1 MLHAA
6 WNEAVHSRSRA
17 PALER
22 TALEAPASSDNLAR
36 QEPREQCV
44 PKLEPRN
51 NVINPRRVKYISRNA
66 HSGLRLAT
74 VAQLYVVKGPPR
86 PRSFTL
92 LMWQRE
98 MLRSVWFREAKYLAL
113 KMLFRRR
120 VEETGLPEISR
131 RRGNPT

>member
-22 TALEAPASSDNLAR
+22 TALEAPASSDDLAR
-36 QEPREQCV
+36 QEPRN
-44 PKLEPRN
+44 KD
-51 NVINPRRVKYISRNA
+51 INPRRVKHISRNA

-98 MLRSVWFREAKYLAL
+98 
-113 KMLFRRR
+113 
-120 VEETGLPEISR
+120 I
-131 RRGNPT
+131 